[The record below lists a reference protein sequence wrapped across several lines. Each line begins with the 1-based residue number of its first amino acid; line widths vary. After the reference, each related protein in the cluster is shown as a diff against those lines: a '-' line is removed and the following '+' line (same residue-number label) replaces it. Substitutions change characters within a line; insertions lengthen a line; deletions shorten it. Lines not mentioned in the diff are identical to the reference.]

1 MSSSF
6 TVSRRGRI
14 RKRVRSTLKRDDV
27 FPPTISSP
35 HAIVL
40 LPDAGIRTPQKA
52 RLLFDASVLKRRRVV
67 VEEAIPRRNAR
78 EQESP

>member
-1 MSSSF
+1 M
-6 TVSRRGRI
+6 I
-14 RKRVRSTLKRDDV
+14 CHRDSMAPDLV
-27 FPPTISSP
+27 
-35 HAIVL
+35 